1 MNMKDVYEE
10 QLVARR
16 PELKYAFYKGLLIFV
31 VIFAALAGFF
41 FHPALLFVAFLL
53 GIGVYYLVQMFD
65 IEYEYL
71 YVNGELDFDKIYAK
85 ARRKRVLSVQME
97 HLEMM
102 AEKDSHHL
110 DSLRHSQYKTYD
122 FSSGDETHK
131 VYEMY
136 IHTETE
142 LMQIFFEPNDNII
155 EAIRQI
161 SPRKVIVA

>member
-1 MNMKDVYEE
+1 MYMKDVYEE
-10 QLVARR
+10 QLVARK

-31 VIFAALAGFF
+31 VVFAALAGFF
-41 FHPALLFVAFLL
+41 FHPAFLLVAFAL
-53 GIGVYYLVQMFD
+53 GVGVYYLIQMFD

-85 ARRKRVLSVQME
+85 SRRKRMLSVQAE

-102 AEKDSHHL
+102 AEKGSHHL
-110 DSLRHSQYKTYD
+110 DSLRHSQFKAYD

-131 VYEMY
+131 IYEMY
-136 IHTETE
+136 IRTETE
-142 LMQIFFEPNDNII
+142 LLQILFEPNDNII